1 MKKTSWLFY
10 FGLLTL
16 AALIWSCHDEEQ
28 SLAKPGNVRFKINAR
43 AVSDAGHGRIGATL
57 PAGASLYVTI
67 ADAGGNDVYILKQV
81 SLLELGGEYISEPL
95 LLPPGNY
102 TLTEFL
108 VSDADDRIV
117 YATPKEGSP
126 LAPYVNDPLP
136 AAFVVNND
144 AITGL
149 DIKVLAIQDH
159 SAEEFGYVTF
169 RVELL
174 PFPYFKLAVF
184 VHDSTNALAFSPVR
198 AYVLDGADTVYKQSL
213 PVGIQDIAFH
223 GDLSHTYTLVLT
235 QPSYRR
241 YTQTFVLGEL
251 VSALSGTALSITLT
265 PAFTFIAAFPG
276 SVENPYWFYLNE
288 DVQNLTIDW
297 GDGVV
302 EPVAPQPGGYLEHAF
317 ADEGPLHFVS
327 VYGDL
332 NSITATEFY
341 YSSANTTE
349 ISVVHLPALR
359 VFASALATG
368 PRYMDFTHNPLIEE
382 IVLEYSYVR
391 SFDLPEGARL
401 RHFDVLFN
409 DSFSENS
416 FNAAIQAAYRGRQ
429 YGQTGELYL
438 SYSPHATT
446 GFIAPVSE
454 ESLEMLRE
462 LRDSYNW
469 MIWPYEF

>member
-16 AALIWSCHDEEQ
+16 VALTWSCHDEEHGP
-28 SLAKPGNVRFKINAR
+28 AKPGNVRFTIDAR
-43 AVSDAGHGRIGATL
+43 ALHDARGGRIVATL
-57 PAGASLYVTI
+57 PVGSSLYITI
-67 ADAGGNDVYILKQV
+67 ADGGGNDVYTLKQV
-81 SLLELGGEYISEPL
+81 SLLELGSEYISEPL
-95 LLPPGNY
+95 LLPPGDY

-108 VSDADDRIV
+108 VADADDHVV
-117 YATPKEGSP
+117 YATPKEDSP

-136 AAFVVNND
+136 AAFVVNGD

-149 DIKVLAIQDH
+149 DVQVLAINDH

-184 VHDSTNALAFSPVR
+184 AHDSTNGLAFSPVR

-213 PVGIQDIAFH
+213 PAGIQDIAFH

-241 YTQTFVLGEL
+241 YTQTFVLHEL
-251 VSALSGTALSITLT
+251 VSALSGAALTVTLT
-265 PAFTFIAAFPG
+265 PAFTFMAAFPG
-276 SVENPYWFYLNE
+276 NVQNPYSFSLNE
-288 DVQNLTIDW
+288 GVQDLTVDW
-297 GDGVV
+297 GDGVI
-302 EPVAPQPGGYLEHAF
+302 EPVVPQPGGYLEHAF
-317 ADEGPLHFVS
+317 ADESPLHFVS
-327 VYGDL
+327 VYGNL

-349 ISVVHLPALR
+349 ISIVYLPALR

-368 PRYMDFTHNPLIEE
+368 PIYMDFTHNPLIEE

-391 SFDLPEGARL
+391 SFDLPEGAKL

-409 DSFSENS
+409 DSFSESS
-416 FNAAIQAAYRGRQ
+416 FNEAIQAAYRGRQ